1 MEEKILEKKVLSLE
15 EIESQSLLELP
26 DRHLLQVDPSN
37 INIAVLVSTVVLILL
52 GGY

>member
-26 DRHLLQVDPSN
+26 DRQLLQVDQISN
-37 INIAVLVSTVVLILL
+37 IGVLINFIKVVL
-52 GGY
+52 GGG

>member
-26 DRHLLQVDPSN
+26 DRQLLQVDQTN
-37 INIAVLVSTVVLILL
+37 NIAVLVSTIVLILL
-52 GGY
+52 GG

>member
-26 DRHLLQVDPSN
+26 DRQLLQVDQFS
-37 INIAVLVSTVVLILL
+37 NIAVMVSTIVIILL
-52 GGY
+52 GG